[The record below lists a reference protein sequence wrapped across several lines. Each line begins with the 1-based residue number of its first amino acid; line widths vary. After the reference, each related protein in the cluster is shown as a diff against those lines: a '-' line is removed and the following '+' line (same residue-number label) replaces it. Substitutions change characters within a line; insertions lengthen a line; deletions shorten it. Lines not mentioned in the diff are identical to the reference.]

1 MKYKDFVNFV
11 RNAYNRPEGFIPL
24 HEPTFGG
31 NEKKY
36 LIDCIDSTFVSSIGK
51 YVNKFEEMVAD
62 YTGAKYAVAVV
73 NGTAALHTAL
83 VLSDVT
89 NKDEVITQPLTFIA
103 TANAI
108 SFIGAKPIFIDVD
121 KDTMGL
127 SPRKL
132 KQFLEN
138 KTEKVFNLD
147 TNKIQTKNKLTGK
160 FIKAVIPM
168 HTFGHPARIDEIKSI
183 CDDYNITLIEDAAE
197 SLGSFYKGRHTGT
210 FGKYGVLSFN
220 GNKTITTGGGG
231 MILTDD
237 EELAKKAKHITTT
250 AKVSHKWEYT
260 HDMIGY
266 NYRLTNL
273 AAALGVAQM
282 EQLQGFI
289 ESKRLL
295 SKEYSEFF
303 KNSEINFVIEKEN
316 SEVNYWLNAVILKDR
331 NERDE
336 FLEETNSNGIITR
349 PIWELM
355 NRLDM
360 FKDCQK
366 ENLSNSEWLADRVV
380 NITSTVRKL
389 CK

>member
-132 KQFLEN
+132 KQFL
-138 KTEKVFNLD
+138 D
-147 TNKIQTKNKLTGK
+147 
-160 FIKAVIPM
+160 
-168 HTFGHPARIDEIKSI
+168 
-183 CDDYNITLIEDAAE
+183 
-197 SLGSFYKGRHTGT
+197 
-210 FGKYGVLSFN
+210 
-220 GNKTITTGGGG
+220 
-231 MILTDD
+231 
-237 EELAKKAKHITTT
+237 
-250 AKVSHKWEYT
+250 
-260 HDMIGY
+260 
-266 NYRLTNL
+266 
-273 AAALGVAQM
+273 
-282 EQLQGFI
+282 
-289 ESKRLL
+289 
-295 SKEYSEFF
+295 
-303 KNSEINFVIEKEN
+303 
-316 SEVNYWLNAVILKDR
+316 
-331 NERDE
+331 
-336 FLEETNSNGIITR
+336 
-349 PIWELM
+349 
-355 NRLDM
+355 
-360 FKDCQK
+360 
-366 ENLSNSEWLADRVV
+366 
-380 NITSTVRKL
+380 
-389 CK
+389 